1 MVKVENHEITGFETG
16 GSDWRF
22 GAVLSHAVF
31 DTVERTVD
39 SLKAKPAKKVK
50 LEPRQESAATA
61 KSEASQDPAVKTESE
76 ASPVSAVKTEP
87 RERSGKKVNKAR
99 DRPIK
104 AEEALV
110 DLVSEEEKDGE
121 YVEDKEWI

>member
-16 GSDWRF
+16 GDDCRF

-31 DTVERTVD
+31 DTVEKTVD
-39 SLKAKPAKKVK
+39 SLKTKPAKKVK
-50 LEPRQESAATA
+50 LEQRRDPATTV
-61 KSEASQDPAVKTESE
+61 KPEQHQDAAVKTEFE
-76 ASPVSAVKTEP
+76 ANPVPAVKTEP

-104 AEEALV
+104 AEDGLV
-110 DLVSEEEKDGE
+110 DLVSEEEDGE
-121 YVEDKEWI
+121 YIEDKERI

>member
-1 MVKVENHEITGFETG
+1 MVQVKGHKITGFETG
-16 GSDWRF
+16 GDDWRY

-31 DTVERTVD
+31 DTIEKTVET
-39 SLKAKPAKKVK
+39 LKAKPAKKIK
-50 LEPRQESAATA
+50 LEQRQDPATAA
-61 KSEASQDPAVKTESE
+61 KSEASQDPAKTESE
-76 ASPVSAVKTEP
+76 ANPVSAVKTEP

-104 AEEALV
+104 AEDGLV
-110 DLVSEEEKDGE
+110 DLVSEEEDGE